1 MWYNN
6 RVYEGEIFT
15 MLDFIKSVIPFIPMR
30 IVAYAVIKLLSSGLS
45 VIAKVISTLLLLALT
60 YWAVMYLIQLI

>member
-1 MWYNN
+1 
-6 RVYEGEIFT
+6 
-15 MLDFIKSVIPFIPMR
+15 MLDFIKSVIPFIPML